1 MHMFALVHFVFRRNV
16 LEKYRRQQASAM
28 LSKEEPRK
36 HDFFYE
42 VLQERATA
50 VLKEKGVDPVTH
62 RGATPLRA
70 AYYILVFSCWIMAG
84 YSHLKVSRFRI

>member
-1 MHMFALVHFVFRRNV
+1 MVVSKNEHQHHH
-16 LEKYRRQQASAM
+16 QQQ
-28 LSKEEPRK
+28 EPAR
-36 HDFFYE
+36 HQDFFYK

-70 AYYILVFSCWIMAG
+70 AYYVLVGSCWIIAG
-84 YSHLKVSRFRI
+84 YSHLKVRVRTYVRTYEL